1 MKFLAFWVACI
12 LPAVLLG
19 QEVPGAR
26 PSPTPA
32 VSYPVSAFSVPPPD
46 EGSVFF
52 AERLDAKY
60 TLSSEGQARLAED
73 EVAEYPRAKG
83 SPDSVTTMFRRF
95 FTDMFGSIRLGR
107 LRPEPTTETLKVEPS
122 KFSLAERRELDS
134 IYTVR
139 NNSKKILRL
148 DFNTTQRIDILTFD
162 PSGKTIEKWSEDR
175 LFLLQEGV
183 VIVNPKERIEYS
195 EKVATREMKPLEPYT
210 IKADLI
216 GYPDYSAEAIVTPS
230 P

>member
-1 MKFLAFWVACI
+1 MKFLALSFALI
-12 LPAVLLG
+12 LPVVLLA

-32 VSYPVSAFSVPPPD
+32 GAGPASAFSVPPPD

-52 AERLDAKY
+52 AERQEAKF
-60 TLSSEGQARLAED
+60 TLSREGQAQLAD
-73 EVAEYPRAKG
+73 DSVAEYPRAKG
-83 SPDSVTTMFRRF
+83 SPDSITTIFTRF
-95 FTDMFGSIRLGR
+95 FTDMFASIRFGR
-107 LRPEPTTETLKVEPS
+107 LRPEPTTRALKVEPS
-122 KFSLAERRELDS
+122 PFSLAERRELDS
-134 IYTVR
+134 TYTVR
-139 NNSKKILRL
+139 NNTKRIIRL

-162 PSGKTIEKWSEDR
+162 PSGKIIEKWSEDR

-195 EKVATREMKPLEPYT
+195 EKVATRDMKPLEPYT
-210 IKADLI
+210 IKADII
-216 GYPDYSAEAIVTPS
+216 GYPDYSAETVVTPT